1 MRPFSLRSNL
11 KRAVIDGFM
20 LPLGL
25 VPGDIQAPNQGYT
38 VDYTPGED
46 DEPDTYL
53 FHVVVSHERLGRII
67 DRAFSLLPEEVYG
80 IVEIGSRDAYRTA
93 DVYMAQEPVS
103 VREFRAGWKRYEA
116 FLLEDGSIA
125 AGANSEEPFL
135 EVFLDQWKGLSL
147 HVPLSMR
154 DQIEEMLAGFGLTE
168 VPSTWPAMDDQAS
181 EKALRLRPVLSLED
195 EYSPDVDELL
205 LQLRHAW
212 KLELNVDPDTNV
224 DEAGRTLGRTLWHA
238 LVIIESVEDP
248 DAGAYVSIWATAGSL
263 GEMEELI
270 DSALA
275 GSPTWRFV
283 EIYTIDRVA
292 FDERPDE
299 LADLPPRRE
308 KAEVHLVSF
317 ERWPGTADTREPGGT
332 AGGNGGG

>member
-224 DEAGRTLGRTLWHA
+224 DEAGRRLGRTLWHPQ
-238 LVIIESVEDP
+238 VNIESVADP
-248 DAGAYVSIWATAGSL
+248 DPGANVSKCSTPGSL

>member
-11 KRAVIDGFM
+11 KRAVIDGFA

-53 FHVVVSHERLGRII
+53 FHVVVSHERLAQII

-103 VREFRAGWKRYEA
+103 AREFRAGWKRYEA

-154 DQIEEMLAGFGLTE
+154 DQVEKIFAGFGLME

-205 LQLRHAW
+205 LQLRHTW

-292 FDERPDE
+292 YDERPDE
-299 LADLPPRRE
+299 LADLPTRRD

-317 ERWPGTADTREPGGT
+317 ERWPGTVDGREPGGT
-332 AGGNGGG
+332 TGGNGGG

>member
-53 FHVVVSHERLGRII
+53 FHVVVSHERLAQII

-154 DQIEEMLAGFGLTE
+154 DQVEEILAGFGLTE

-205 LQLRHAW
+205 LQLRHTW

-292 FDERPDE
+292 YDERPDE
-299 LADLPPRRE
+299 LADLPTRRE

-317 ERWPGTADTREPGGT
+317 ERWPGTVDGREPGGT
-332 AGGNGGG
+332 TGGNGGG

>member
-53 FHVVVSHERLGRII
+53 FHVVVSHERLAQII

-224 DEAGRTLGRTLWHA
+224 DEAGRRLGRTLWHA

>member
-224 DEAGRTLGRTLWHA
+224 DEAGRTLGLTLWHA

-308 KAEVHLVSF
+308 KADVHLVSF

>member
-1 MRPFSLRSNL
+1 MRH
-11 KRAVIDGFM
+11 
-20 LPLGL
+20 
-25 VPGDIQAPNQGYT
+25 T
-38 VDYTPGED
+38 
-46 DEPDTYL
+46 
-53 FHVVVSHERLGRII
+53 
-67 DRAFSLLPEEVYG
+67 
-80 IVEIGSRDAYRTA
+80 
-93 DVYMAQEPVS
+93 
-103 VREFRAGWKRYEA
+103 
-116 FLLEDGSIA
+116 
-125 AGANSEEPFL
+125 
-135 EVFLDQWKGLSL
+135 
-147 HVPLSMR
+147 
-154 DQIEEMLAGFGLTE
+154 
-168 VPSTWPAMDDQAS
+168 
-181 EKALRLRPVLSLED
+181 
-195 EYSPDVDELL
+195 
-205 LQLRHAW
+205 W

>member
-11 KRAVIDGFM
+11 KRAVIDGFA

-25 VPGDIQAPNQGYT
+25 VPGDIRAPEQGYT
-38 VDYTPGED
+38 VDYTAGED

-53 FHVVVSHERLGRII
+53 FHVVVSHERLVPLI
-67 DRAFSLLPEEVYG
+67 DRAFTLLPEQVYG

-93 DVYMAQEPVS
+93 DVYMAQEPITLAQ
-103 VREFRAGWKRYEA
+103 FRDGWKRYEA

-135 EVFLDQWKGLSL
+135 EAFLDQWKGLSL

-154 DQIEEMLAGFGLTE
+154 GKVEDVLAGFGLKE
-168 VPSTWPAMDDQAS
+168 VPATWAAMDDEAS

-205 LQLRHAW
+205 LQLRHVW

-224 DEAGRTLGRTLWHA
+224 NEAGRELGRTLWHA
-238 LVIIESVEDP
+238 LVIIEAVDDP

-263 GEMEELI
+263 AEMEQFI
-270 DSALA
+270 DSAL
-275 GSPTWRFV
+275 GNSPSWRFV

-292 FDERPDE
+292 YDERPDE
-299 LADLPPRRE
+299 LADLPTRRE

-317 ERWPGTADTREPGGT
+317 ERWPGSPDSDAQAGPEKGDRGG
-332 AGGNGGG
+332 